1 MNSRVLPLITPC
13 EVIRTVTEFYTRRM
27 HYSLHEFGGKY
38 MVLKELLRRLSLQ
51 LGADLF
57 GVAASD
63 SFDDAPEGHRPNDV
77 LPNAKSIVVI
87 GMKMLDAQTDLLK
100 SEGGYFDVSPRQR
113 MFQGHNTFISQ
124 ELDRVGYSMARLLE
138 KKGFR
143 AYHQMASAGGTD
155 RRYLMGLLSLKHLSI
170 QAGLGVIGRNSLLIT
185 PQFGPRLRL
194 AALVT
199 NAEVAQDE
207 PLEVDF
213 CKHCE
218 KPCIAVCP
226 VKALGEPSRGEPYRI
241 NKYACQQ
248 YLNTRPTCG
257 LCLEACPVGSNRVE

>member
-1 MNSRVLPLITPC
+1 
-13 EVIRTVTEFYTRRM
+13 
-27 HYSLHEFGGKY
+27 
-38 MVLKELLRRLSLQ
+38 MVLKEALKRLSAQ

-57 GVAASD
+57 GVASGN
-63 SFDDAPEGHRPNDV
+63 SLNDAPKGHRPSDV
-77 LPNAKSIVVI
+77 LPDAKSIVVLGI
-87 GMKMLDAQTDLLK
+87 KMLDAQTDLLR
-100 SEGGYFDVSPRQR
+100 SDGDYFDTSPRQR

-124 ELDRVGYSMARLLE
+124 EIDRVGYSLARLLE
-138 KKGFR
+138 KKGLR

-155 RRYLMGLLSLKHLSI
+155 QRYLMGLLSLKHLSI

-194 AALVT
+194 AAIVT
-199 NAEVAQDE
+199 NAEVAHDE

-218 KPCIAVCP
+218 KPCISVCP
-226 VKALGEPSRGEPYRI
+226 VKALEEPSQGEPYRI